1 VAAPGPAGYNCHVA
15 GRSPLPPDESRL
27 IDALRRRDEAAFLAL
42 VRRHHASLLRL
53 ARVYVGSQAV
63 AEEVAQDAWLGVL
76 QGIDRFEARSSFK
89 TWLFRI
95 LVNRAKTRGERESR
109 TVPFSALG
117 DGEAGAEPFEPA
129 VDPARFRGPDDA
141 VAPFHW
147 SQPPRPWESP
157 EERLLSAETLG
168 LIAQA
173 IAGLPPRQ
181 RAVITLRD
189 VEGLSAED
197 VCNVLEISDTNQRV
211 LLHRARSHVR
221 AALERHLEPE

>member
-1 VAAPGPAGYNCHVA
+1 VT
-15 GRSPLPPDESRL
+15 GRSPEPHDESEL
-27 IDALRRRDEAAFLAL
+27 IDALRRRDEAAFLTL
-42 VRRHHASLLRL
+42 VRRYNPSLLRL

-76 QGIDRFEARSSFK
+76 QGIERFQARSSFK

-95 LVNRAKTRGERESR
+95 LVNRAKTRGERERRS
-109 TVPFSALG
+109 VPFSALG
-117 DGEAGAEPFEPA
+117 EGGGGDEPFEPA

-147 SQPPRPWESP
+147 SQPPRPWGGDSP
-157 EERLLSAETLG
+157 EEQLLAAEMLG

-173 IAGLPPRQ
+173 IAALPPRQ

-189 VEGLSAED
+189 VEGLSSEE
-197 VCNVLEISDTNQRV
+197 VCNVLELSDTNQRV

-221 AALERHLEPE
+221 AALERHLDPS